1 VEKGAAIDQC
11 KGNDRVD
18 KYLPDRSVTG
28 RSACGPEQA
37 WNGKDRYY
45 IVNTMACGMTACR
58 ACINE
63 YKAPC
68 QKGFYNI
75 VISCY
80 LQSMRAIITRHY
92 KTIINASDQILGWG
106 DSPRDKGWRA
116 DVELLGIHL
125 IHDTPALNEVNYGKL
140 YKKKKKWVAEHY
152 PRHKKD
158 PDLVYPK
165 GESFRQMQQ
174 RSVSYISSLAKTHP
188 QQTVLVVVHAGVIR
202 GLVSHFLGLNYADN
216 LSHRISHRYIGD
228 FVFDE
233 ESCVRYDELGKLSG
247 FVRDGVIET
256 PFSCPVIDAA
266 VISAGLQSAPKTS
279 TRSAGDL

>member
-1 VEKGAAIDQC
+1 
-11 KGNDRVD
+11 
-18 KYLPDRSVTG
+18 
-28 RSACGPEQA
+28 
-37 WNGKDRYY
+37 
-45 IVNTMACGMTACR
+45 
-58 ACINE
+58 
-63 YKAPC
+63 
-68 QKGFYNI
+68 
-75 VISCY
+75 
-80 LQSMRAIITRHY
+80 MRALITRHY

-106 DSPRDKGWRA
+106 DSPRDKGWKA
-116 DVELLGIHL
+116 DVEYVNSRLQEQGISFDAVYSSDLERSRQTAMFHARLLGIHL

-188 QQTVLVVVHAGVIR
+188 QQTVLIVVHAGVIR
-202 GLVSHFLGLNYADN
+202 GLVSHLLGLNYADN

-228 FVFDE
+228 FLFDGE
-233 ESCVRYDELGKLSG
+233 NCVRYDELGKPSG

-256 PFSCPVIDAA
+256 PFFCPDTDAA
-266 VISAGLQSAPKTS
+266 VISAELQSVPKFS
-279 TRSAGDL
+279 TRSAGDI